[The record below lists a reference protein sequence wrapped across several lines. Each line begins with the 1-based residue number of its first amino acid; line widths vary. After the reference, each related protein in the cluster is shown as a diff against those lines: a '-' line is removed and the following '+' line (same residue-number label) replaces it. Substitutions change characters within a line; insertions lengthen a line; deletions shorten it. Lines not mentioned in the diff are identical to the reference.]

1 MDEKRKI
8 YQNFMSLNAH
18 KAVVTDTPTVHV
30 MFYEEG
36 KAMSPMQPLI
46 SMSVEN
52 VLEELDKDAEL
63 VRWLLNQMTTYDCRK
78 QKLVALIFDR
88 QTVLSDVLRA

>member
-36 KAMSPMQPLI
+36 KTMSPMQPLI
-46 SMSVEN
+46 SMSVED

-88 QTVLSDVLRA
+88 QTVISDVLRA

>member
-1 MDEKRKI
+1 MGWFGFR
-8 YQNFMSLNAH
+8 FGL
-18 KAVVTDTPTVHV
+18 
-30 MFYEEG
+30 
-36 KAMSPMQPLI
+36 SPMQPLI

-52 VLEELDKDAEL
+52 LLEELDKDAEL

-88 QTVLSDVLRA
+88 QTVISDVLRA